1 MAVYVEV
8 LQKTGV
14 GAMRLPIDVIETDW
28 IT

>member
-14 GAMRLPIDVIETDW
+14 GALCLPIDVIETDW

>member
-14 GAMRLPIDVIETDW
+14 GVLRLPIDVIETDL